1 MMWDIINE
9 IRRRGTMNGNEV
21 SNYSIHTLG
30 RKEKSAGACIARA
43 KQYGHI
49 RIVDIVCINGKQVN
63 IYA

>member
-9 IRRRGTMNGNEV
+9 IRRRGTMNGNDV

-30 RKEKSAGACIARA
+30 RKKKSAGGSIARA
-43 KQYGHI
+43 IQYGHI
-49 RIVDIVCINGKQVN
+49 RIVNTTYINGKQVN